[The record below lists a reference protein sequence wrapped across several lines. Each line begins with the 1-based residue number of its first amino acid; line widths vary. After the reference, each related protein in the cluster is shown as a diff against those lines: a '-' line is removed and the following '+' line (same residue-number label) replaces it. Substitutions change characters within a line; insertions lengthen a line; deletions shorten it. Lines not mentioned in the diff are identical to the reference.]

1 MGTSGHLMAETCAVF
16 THQLPSAT
24 AVGYSTGSQF
34 FCASGRPSGSKG
46 GLDPETPSK
55 ETQVSA
61 VGRKAAVQSSGKDK
75 GTWAGCGQHLLKG
88 TALHSHSLFLV
99 LSLIYGASI
108 ECRGFPGG
116 SDSKQCLQCKRPGFD
131 PWIGKIPWRRAWQ
144 PTSVFLLENPM
155 DRGVWRATVCGVA
168 KSQTRLSD

>member
-1 MGTSGHLMAETCAVF
+1 MFVRRKGDKGFFIGHVEETSVSCCYLLRTYFDSIPGEIQV
-16 THQLPSAT
+16 
-24 AVGYSTGSQF
+24 
-34 FCASGRPSGSKG
+34 
-46 GLDPETPSK
+46 PSK

-131 PWIGKIPWRRAWQ
+131 PWIGKIPWSPRGTQSCQQ
-144 PTSVFLLENPM
+144 PHKPSKHFRCSL
-155 DRGVWRATVCGVA
+155 
-168 KSQTRLSD
+168 STRLSR